1 MIPFSTESFPLCYNN
16 PSLREEG
23 RKCMF
28 EAIVEAI
35 RKHDTI
41 ILHRHKNPDGDAL
54 GSQIGLKHLILENC
68 PGKTVLCVG
77 DSAGRYAF
85 LPGSVMDTVPDS
97 SYANSLAV
105 ILDTS
110 GRALISDDRYALAKT
125 TARIDHH
132 LFLEKITEVEVIDP
146 GFESCCGMIT
156 ALAEEQGWTIPDL
169 AAEVL
174 YAGMVTDS
182 GRFRYDDI
190 SPRTFRLA
198 ARLLEHSFDTNELY
212 RNLYAVPLDEVRL
225 RADFVR
231 KIRLTS
237 RGVAYIYT
245 TLEEFRAL
253 NASFFLVSRGMVSV
267 MADIEGV
274 EIWANFTESEE
285 GVVAELRSTRV
296 DVSPVAFRYGGGGH
310 PKACGATVRSREEA
324 VRMLADLDLLAAE
337 E

>member
-1 MIPFSTESFPLCYNN
+1 
-16 PSLREEG
+16 
-23 RKCMF
+23 MF
-28 EAIVEAI
+28 EAIVDAI
-35 RKHDTI
+35 KSHDTI

-54 GSQIGLKHLILENC
+54 GSQVGLKHLILTNY

-77 DSAGRYAF
+77 DPAGRYAF
-85 LPGSVMDTVPDS
+85 LPDSVMDAVPDS
-97 SYANSLAV
+97 AYAGALAM

-110 GRALISDDRYALAKT
+110 GSALISDARYALAAR

-132 LFLEKITEVEVIDP
+132 LFLRKIADIEVVDP

-156 ALAEEQGWTIPDL
+156 ALAEEQSWVIPDL

-174 YAGMVTDS
+174 YAGMITDS
-182 GRFRYDDI
+182 GRFRYDDV

-198 ARLLEHSFDTNELY
+198 ARLLEHSFDTNALY
-212 RNLYAVPLDEVRL
+212 RHLYAVPLEEVRL

-253 NASFFLVSRGMVSV
+253 NAPFFLISRGMVSV
-267 MADIEGV
+267 MDDIAGV
-274 EIWANFTESEE
+274 DIWANFTESEE
-285 GVVAELRSTRV
+285 GVVAELRSSRV
-296 DVSPVAFRYGGGGH
+296 DVSSVAFRYGGGGH
-310 PKACGATVRSREEA
+310 AKACGATVRSREEA
-324 VRMLADLDLLAAE
+324 MRMLEDLDSLAGE
-337 E
+337 

>member
-1 MIPFSTESFPLCYNN
+1 
-16 PSLREEG
+16 
-23 RKCMF
+23 MF
-28 EAIVEAI
+28 ESIVLAIQ
-35 RKHDTI
+35 RHDTI

-54 GSQIGLKHLILENC
+54 GSQIGLKHLILANY
-68 PGKTVLCVG
+68 PGKTVFCVG
-77 DSAGRYAF
+77 DPAGRYAF
-85 LPGSVMDTVPDS
+85 LPDSAMDTVPDS
-97 SYANSLAV
+97 AYADALAV

-110 GRALISDDRYALAKT
+110 GRTLISDDRYTLAAM

-132 LFLEKITEVEVIDP
+132 LFLEKITDAEVIDP
-146 GFESCCGMIT
+146 GFESCCGMVT
-156 ALAEEQGWTIPDL
+156 AMAEEQSWMIPDI

-182 GRFRYDDI
+182 GRFRYDDV

-198 ARLLEHSFDTNELY
+198 ALLLEHPFDTNDLY
-212 RNLYAVPLDEVRL
+212 RHLYAVPLEEVRL
-225 RADFVR
+225 RAEFVR
-231 KIRLTS
+231 KIRLTA

-253 NASFFLVSRGMVSV
+253 NVPFFLVSRAMVSV

-274 EIWANFTESEE
+274 DIWANFTESEE

-324 VRMLADLDLLAAE
+324 MKMLEDLDLLAAGK
-337 E
+337 

>member
-1 MIPFSTESFPLCYNN
+1 
-16 PSLREEG
+16 
-23 RKCMF
+23 MF
-28 EAIVEAI
+28 ESVVSAIQ
-35 RKHDTI
+35 RHDTI

-54 GSQIGLKHLILENC
+54 GSQIGLKHLILANY
-68 PGKTVLCVG
+68 PGKTVFCVG
-77 DSAGRYAF
+77 DPAGRYAF
-85 LPGSVMDTVPDS
+85 LPDSTMDTVPDS
-97 SYANSLAV
+97 AYEDALAV

-110 GRALISDDRYALAKT
+110 GRALISDDRYTLAAM

-132 LFLEKITEVEVIDP
+132 LFLEKITDAEVIDP
-146 GFESCCGMIT
+146 GFESCCGMVT
-156 ALAEEQGWTIPDL
+156 AMAEEQGWVIPDI

-182 GRFRYDDI
+182 GRFRYDDV

-198 ARLLEHSFDTNELY
+198 ALLLEHPFDTNDLY
-212 RNLYAVPLDEVRL
+212 RHLYAVPLEEVRL
-225 RADFVR
+225 RAEFVR
-231 KIRLTS
+231 KIQLTA

-253 NASFFLVSRGMVSV
+253 NVPFFLVSRAMVSV

-274 EIWANFTESEE
+274 DIWANFTESEE

-324 VRMLADLDLLAAE
+324 MKMLEDLDLLATGK
-337 E
+337 